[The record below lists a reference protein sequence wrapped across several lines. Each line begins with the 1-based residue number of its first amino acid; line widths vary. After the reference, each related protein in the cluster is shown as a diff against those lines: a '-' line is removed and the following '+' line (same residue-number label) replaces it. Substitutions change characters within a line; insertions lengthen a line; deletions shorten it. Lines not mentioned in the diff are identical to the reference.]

1 MQKLFNKILV
11 PVDFS
16 SKSKPAV
23 EKAIAIAVQYNCSIH
38 LLHVVTIAPFSAV
51 AMAGGHMAVPFDL
64 IDNKQELEF
73 QLEKLCKHIH
83 FGSDNSIKAEYTLLN
98 GTWNDAVID
107 FVRKNK
113 IDLVLIGQKGREFRK
128 RNMLLNPDLIAERA
142 DVPVITIPSNRR
154 LTRLYSI
161 VIPIT
166 DFLPVRKLLYGIYI
180 AFNYNTTIKLLG
192 IENSK
197 TREKVQYY
205 LAKASQLIRDNC
217 NIKVEMETIV
227 SENVAEA
234 VNQFAILRAADL
246 LILNPGAQTKMPGLL
261 SSFLGNIIQKY
272 SAPPVLTVSRV

>member
-83 FGSDNSIKAEYTLLN
+83 FESDNSIKAEYTLLN

-107 FVRKNK
+107 FVHKNK
-113 IDLVLIGQKGREFRK
+113 IDLVLIGQKGRVFRK

-272 SAPPVLTVSRV
+272 SAPPVLTVNRV